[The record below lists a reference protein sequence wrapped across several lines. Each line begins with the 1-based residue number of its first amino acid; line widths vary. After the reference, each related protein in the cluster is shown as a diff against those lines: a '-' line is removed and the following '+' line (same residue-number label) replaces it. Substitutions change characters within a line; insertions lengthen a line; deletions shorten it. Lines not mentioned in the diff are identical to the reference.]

1 MSTPIIS
8 VIMPVFNTAQFVG
21 QAIESILKQTYDDF
35 ELIVINDGSTDDSLQ
50 VIQKYASLDSRIIL
64 ISRENRGVVAS
75 RVEGVKLA
83 RGHWIAWM
91 DSDDISAPQRFENQL
106 HYSQEKNLDICGT
119 WAKCFGARKLI
130 WKYPISNEA
139 IIIQLLF
146 DTPFC
151 NSSVFGKSE
160 VFKTL
165 SFQPDFPV
173 AEDYNLWQRASSKG
187 VQMGNMAECLIQYRM
202 HRGQLSDLNQ
212 VCMTDLAQQIRLRQW
227 VALCGEERRFEAVEL
242 LGAFIGQPVRLNVIY
257 PMLAKLAK
265 SLTGEAQEVFVFNIF
280 RIFCRTA
287 ATNHNPWNTWERLL
301 REIGISPRPSQTWIL
316 KLIKHMSITSSSSRF
331 TALKNIYL
339 RML

>member
-1 MSTPIIS
+1 MSAPIIS
-8 VIMPVFNTAQFVG
+8 VIMPVFNAAQFVG
-21 QAIESILKQTYDDF
+21 QAIESILKQTSDDF
-35 ELIVINDGSTDDSLQ
+35 ELIVINDGSTDNSLQ

-91 DSDDISAPQRFENQL
+91 DADDISAPQRLENQL
-106 HYSQEKNLDICGT
+106 HYVQQKDLDICGT
-119 WAKCFGARKLI
+119 WAKCFGARKI
-130 WKYPISNEA
+130 VWKYPISNEA

-146 DTPFC
+146 DTSFC

-173 AEDYNLWQRASSKG
+173 AEDYDLWQRAASTS

-202 HRGQLSDLNQ
+202 HRGQLSDLSK

-227 VALCGEERRFEAVEL
+227 VALCGEERRLEACEL
-242 LGAFIGQPVRLNVIY
+242 LGAFIGQPVRHSVIY
-257 PMLAKLAK
+257 PMLAELGK
-265 SLTGEAQEVFVFNIF
+265 SLTGEARDVFVFNIF

-287 ATNHNPWNTWERLL
+287 ATNQNPWVTWGRLL
-301 REIGISPRPSQTWIL
+301 REIGMSPRPSQTWIL
-316 KLIKHMSITSSSSRF
+316 KFLKHMAITSGSSRF
-331 TALKNIYL
+331 KALKNTYL